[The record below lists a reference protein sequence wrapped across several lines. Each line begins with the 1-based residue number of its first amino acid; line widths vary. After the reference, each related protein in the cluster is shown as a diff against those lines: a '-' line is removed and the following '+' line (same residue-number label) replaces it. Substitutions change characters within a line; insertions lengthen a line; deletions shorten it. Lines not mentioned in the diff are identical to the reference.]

1 MMVAHGKAFCIISR
15 KISSQFSEHIGTCLY
30 FSHHTS
36 MIRVSF
42 GKLTCLTP
50 DNCKSSFIGVW
61 SVEDSQMCIK
71 WTSSPE
77 KKVKKNYICSGKKI
91 RFDQIRAHVGVI
103 FRRITVLFSRRL
115 NIVGGVWYL

>member
-77 KKVKKNYICSGKKI
+77 KSRKKLRLKWKKKSKLI
-91 RFDQIRAHVGVI
+91 KSEHMWVWFSVDKQPCLGVG
-103 FRRITVLFSRRL
+103 
-115 NIVGGVWYL
+115 